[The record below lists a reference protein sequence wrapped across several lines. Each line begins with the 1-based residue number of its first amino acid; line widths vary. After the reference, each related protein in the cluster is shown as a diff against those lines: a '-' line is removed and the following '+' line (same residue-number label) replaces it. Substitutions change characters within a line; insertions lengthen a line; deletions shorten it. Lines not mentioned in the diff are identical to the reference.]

1 VPWVDGALLVDLWPE
16 LDLPDLLKKAWQPLI
31 DHARNG
37 PIEEPIRISYEQ
49 IKKLDRE
56 EREDRVAALPGR
68 GSATPRR
75 TRSGQSFDSPIGIR
89 STCMSSRRTFDA

>member
-37 PIEEPIRISYEQ
+37 P
-49 IKKLDRE
+49 DRGA
-56 EREDRVAALPGR
+56 DPDLL
-68 GSATPRR
+68 
-75 TRSGQSFDSPIGIR
+75 
-89 STCMSSRRTFDA
+89 